1 LPNER
6 QRIGGMRTS
15 SESYPVVVA
24 LAAFVLMFIGQASYE
39 RLVEA
44 WMVGQLEPWLGVTE
58 AEVVERFSAMA
69 IAGTVSLYVTGGLY
83 FYLRREFA
91 RQLAQTANRSIKQ
104 PPQIQVRRDVWLYD
118 AICRI
123 FLGRWDLIAL
133 KRGKLDLDSAD
144 AEVLQDLI
152 TRHIRQLAAEGT
164 LPIWGR
170 RRGYWAL
177 WELVPSEFWKRHQVD
192 YQSFLESDPKLLHAL
207 PCDHGSRAVSIGEL
221 MTSKASVEAFC
232 ESVAL

>member
-1 LPNER
+1 MSSSGL
-6 QRIGGMRTS
+6 GGMRTS
-15 SESYPVVVA
+15 SDSFPIVLA
-24 LAAFVLMFIGQASYE
+24 LAAFVLMFLGQSTYE
-39 RLVEA
+39 MLVEGWVA
-44 WMVGQLEPWLGVTE
+44 QQIAPWLGGIE
-58 AEVVERFSAMA
+58 AEVVERLSAVA
-69 IAGTVSLYVTGGLY
+69 VAGAVSLYVTGGLY

-91 RQLAQTANRSIKQ
+91 RQSTRTASGSTRQ
-104 PPQIQVRRDVWLYD
+104 PAPTPPRRDVWLYD

-123 FLGRWDLIAL
+123 FLGRWDPIAL

-144 AEVLQDLI
+144 SEVLQDLV

-177 WELVPSEFWKRHQVD
+177 WELAPPAFWRHHQVD
-192 YQSFLESDPKLLHAL
+192 YQSFLEADPKLLHAL
-207 PCDHGSRAVSIGEL
+207 PCNGAGHALSIGQL
-221 MTSKASVEAFC
+221 MTSKASVDAFC

>member
-1 LPNER
+1 MSGSGL
-6 QRIGGMRTS
+6 GGMRAS
-15 SESYPVVVA
+15 SDGFPIA
-24 LAAFVLMFIGQASYE
+24 LGLAAFVLMFLGQSTYE
-39 RLVEA
+39 MLVA
-44 WMVGQLEPWLGVTE
+44 GWVAQHIAPWLGGIE
-58 AEVVERFSAMA
+58 AEVVDRLAAVAVSGAL
-69 IAGTVSLYVTGGLY
+69 SLYVTAGLY

-91 RQLAQTANRSIKQ
+91 RQAARTANGPTKPPAPTQ
-104 PPQIQVRRDVWLYD
+104 PRRDVWLHD

-133 KRGKLDLDSAD
+133 KRGKLDLDNAD
-144 AEVLQDLI
+144 SEVLQDLV

-177 WELVPSEFWKRHQVD
+177 WELAPPEFWKHHRVD
-192 YQSFLESDPKLLHAL
+192 YQSFLEADPKLLHAL
-207 PCDHGSRAVSIGEL
+207 PCNGASPTLAIGAPMTSRAAVD
-221 MTSKASVEAFC
+221 AFC

>member
-1 LPNER
+1 
-6 QRIGGMRTS
+6 MRTS
-15 SESYPVVVA
+15 SDSFPIVVA
-24 LAAFVLMFIGQASYE
+24 LAAFVLMFIGQAAYE

-44 WMVGQLEPWLGVTE
+44 WILGQLEPWLGTTE

-69 IAGTVSLYVTGGLY
+69 VAGTVSLYVTGGLY
-83 FYLRREFA
+83 FYLRREFD
-91 RQLAQTANRSIKQ
+91 RQSAQTATGSVKL
-104 PPQIQVRRDVWLYD
+104 PSQIQARRDVWLYD

-133 KRGKLDLDSAD
+133 KRGKLDLDRAD
-144 AEVLQDLI
+144 TEVLQDLV
-152 TRHIRQLAAEGT
+152 TLHIRQLAAEGA

-177 WELVPSEFWKRHQVD
+177 WELVPPEFWKHHQVD
-192 YQSFLESDPKLLHAL
+192 YQSFLEADPKLLHAL
-207 PCDHGSRAVSIGEL
+207 PCDHGSRTVSIGEL